1 MQEFTCTTD
10 EAPGFRRRQAK
21 FIGAVAACLAR
32 RHVRSHIGFMS
43 EKNPARHAAVTPKGE
58 VRNEVAAFVKKVGRL
73 ARPNA
78 AGDGR
83 LLFGMDA
90 TMSRQPTWDMAV
102 SLQAGM
108 FDAIPKDAALQVQ
121 LIYFRGLGECRAS
134 KWVLDAKA
142 LARLMSTI
150 SCQGGNTQIGRVF
163 AHARDEHKKRRIHAA
178 IYVGDAI
185 EENVD
190 ELCAKAGELGL
201 LGLPLFVFQEGHDSR
216 VEAAFR
222 EFARLSK
229 GAYARFDSSAPQQLA
244 DLLKAV
250 AAYASGGQAHLRLQS
265 SGAARALLTQIE
277 GR

>member
-1 MQEFTCTTD
+1 
-10 EAPGFRRRQAK
+10 
-21 FIGAVAACLAR
+21 
-32 RHVRSHIGFMS
+32 MS
-43 EKNPARHAAVTPKGE
+43 EKKPTRQGDVVAPQGD
-58 VRNEVAAFVKKVGRL
+58 VRDEVAAFVKKVGQL

-78 AGDGR
+78 GEDGR
-83 LLFGMDA
+83 LLFAMDA

-108 FDAIPKDAALQVQ
+108 FDAIPRDAALQVQ

-142 LARLMSTI
+142 LARLMTNI
-150 SCQGGNTQIGRVF
+150 SCQGGNTQIGKVF
-163 AHARDEHKKRRIHAA
+163 SHARDEHKKRRIHAVV
-178 IYVGDAI
+178 YVGDAI

-190 ELCAKAGELGL
+190 ALCAKAGELGL
-201 LGLPLFVFQEGHDSR
+201 MGLPLFVFQEGHDSR

-250 AAYASGGQAHLRLQS
+250 AAYASGGRAQLKLQA
-265 SGAARALLTQIE
+265 SGAARNLLLQIE

>member
-1 MQEFTCTTD
+1 
-10 EAPGFRRRQAK
+10 
-21 FIGAVAACLAR
+21 
-32 RHVRSHIGFMS
+32 MS
-43 EKNPARHAAVTPKGE
+43 EKNPARRSDAVAPKGE
-58 VRNEVAAFVKKVGRL
+58 MRDEVAAFVKKVGQL

-78 AGDGR
+78 GEDGR

-90 TMSRQPTWDMAV
+90 TMSRQPTWDLAV

-108 FDAIPKDAALQVQ
+108 FEAIPKDAHLQVQ

-134 KWVLDAKA
+134 KWVVDAKA

-150 SCQGGNTQIGRVF
+150 ACQGGQTQIGRIF
-163 AHARDEHKKRRIHAA
+163 NHARDEHGKRRINAVV
-178 IYVGDAI
+178 YVGDAI
-185 EENVD
+185 EEDVD
-190 ELCAKAGELGL
+190 ALCAKAGELGL
-201 LGLPLFVFQEGHDSR
+201 MGLPIFVFQEGHDSR

-229 GAYARFDSSAPQQLA
+229 GAYARFDSGAPQQLA

-250 AAYASGGQAHLRLQS
+250 AAYASGGRSQLKLQS

>member
-1 MQEFTCTTD
+1 
-10 EAPGFRRRQAK
+10 
-21 FIGAVAACLAR
+21 
-32 RHVRSHIGFMS
+32 MS
-43 EKNPARHAAVTPKGE
+43 EKKPARRGDAVAPQGAI
-58 VRNEVAAFVKKVGRL
+58 RDEVAAFVRKVGQL

-78 AGDGR
+78 SEDGR
-83 LLFGMDA
+83 LLFAMDA

-108 FDAIPKDAALQVQ
+108 FEAIPKDAALQVQ

-134 KWVLDAKA
+134 KWMRDASA
-142 LARLMSTI
+142 LARVMSTI
-150 SCQGGNTQIGRVF
+150 SCQGGNTQIGKVLS
-163 AHARDEHKKRRIHAA
+163 HARDEHKRRRIHAVV
-178 IYVGDAI
+178 YVGDAI
-185 EENVD
+185 EESVD
-190 ELCAKAGELGL
+190 ALCAKAGELGL
-201 LGLPLFVFQEGHDSR
+201 MGLPLFVFQEGRDAR

-229 GAYARFDSSAPQQLA
+229 GAYARFDTGAPQQLA

-250 AAYASGGQAHLRLQS
+250 AAYASGGRAQLKLQS

>member
-1 MQEFTCTTD
+1 
-10 EAPGFRRRQAK
+10 
-21 FIGAVAACLAR
+21 
-32 RHVRSHIGFMS
+32 MS
-43 EKNPARHAAVTPKGE
+43 EKKPARRGDAVAPQGAIGD
-58 VRNEVAAFVKKVGRL
+58 EVAAFVRKVGQL

-78 AGDGR
+78 SEDGR
-83 LLFGMDA
+83 LLFAMDA

-108 FDAIPKDAALQVQ
+108 FEAIPKDAALQVQ

-134 KWVLDAKA
+134 KWMRDASA
-142 LARLMSTI
+142 LARVMSTI
-150 SCQGGNTQIGRVF
+150 SCQGGNTQIGKVLS
-163 AHARDEHKKRRIHAA
+163 HARDEHKRRRIHAVV
-178 IYVGDAI
+178 YVGDAI
-185 EENVD
+185 EESVD
-190 ELCAKAGELGL
+190 ALCAKAGELGL
-201 LGLPLFVFQEGHDSR
+201 MGLPLFVFQEGRDAR

-229 GAYARFDSSAPQQLA
+229 GAYARFDTGAPQQLA

-250 AAYASGGQAHLRLQS
+250 AAYASGGRAQLKLQS